1 MVVLNK
7 KAGWEMTLNDEIIVV
22 RDKLNASIVN
32 NDDYGTIYNLSI
44 QLDALILLFYKANK
58 ELSVNKKKVS

>member
-1 MVVLNK
+1 
-7 KAGWEMTLNDEIIVV
+7 MTLNDEIIVL

-32 NDDYGTIYNLSI
+32 NDDYNVIYNLSI
-44 QLDALILLFYKANK
+44 ELDTLISLFYKAKK